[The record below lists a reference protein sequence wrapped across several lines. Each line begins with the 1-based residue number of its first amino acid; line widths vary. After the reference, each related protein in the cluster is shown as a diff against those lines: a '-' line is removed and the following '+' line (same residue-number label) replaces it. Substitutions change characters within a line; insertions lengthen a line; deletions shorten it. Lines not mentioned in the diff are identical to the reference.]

1 MLVIY
6 TAVFTP
12 YVAAFLLNEPDYSE
26 SSQHGS
32 GDPIV
37 VIDLLGK
44 DLPTS
49 VQRERFESN
58 HPSFC
63 HFPSAVDIMFIID
76 ILINFRTTYVCEN
89 DEVISQVGVRARS
102 DSKLICQF

>member
-1 MLVIY
+1 MLCQHCQIECASSIKALWDWIILVLVIY

-37 VIDLLGK
+37 VIDLL
-44 DLPTS
+44 
-49 VQRERFESN
+49 
-58 HPSFC
+58 
-63 HFPSAVDIMFIID
+63 VDIMFIID
-76 ILINFRTTYVCEN
+76 ILINFHRTYVCEN
-89 DEVISQVGVRARS
+89 DEVISPVSEREFALG
-102 DSKLICQF
+102 

>member
-1 MLVIY
+1 MISPLLLQALWDWIILVLVIY

-37 VIDLLGK
+37 VIDLLG
-44 DLPTS
+44 
-49 VQRERFESN
+49 E
-58 HPSFC
+58 
-63 HFPSAVDIMFIID
+63 
-76 ILINFRTTYVCEN
+76 
-89 DEVISQVGVRARS
+89 
-102 DSKLICQF
+102 

>member
-44 DLPTS
+44 ILPPKVEKVS
-49 VQRERFESN
+49 ERFESRL
-58 HPSFC
+58 F
-63 HFPSAVDIMFIID
+63 SAVDIMFIID

-89 DEVISQVGVRARS
+89 DEVISQVS
-102 DSKLICQF
+102 E

>member
-1 MLVIY
+1 MSGLASPFMISPLLIQALWDWIILVLVIY

-37 VIDLLGK
+37 VIDLLGLQPCLNH
-44 DLPTS
+44 DSNLPP
-49 VQRERFESN
+49 F
-58 HPSFC
+58 SF
-63 HFPSAVDIMFIID
+63 V
-76 ILINFRTTYVCEN
+76 
-89 DEVISQVGVRARS
+89 
-102 DSKLICQF
+102 